1 MTQELIKAI
10 SIEEIKA
17 AVPSKKNAITAEI
30 VELINRSQEE
40 PEFQGESLLSTM
52 TTYESVM
59 AGRSGVGIKDYINAV
74 RFCAYLMTV
83 DDNYTE
89 AYCKTFRERDFVKE
103 RLGSSTDTVEYREL
117 TKAAS
122 RYRASKLVVDI
133 LTISQVPLDLM
144 FTGARYRAVGV
155 LATLMETAKYDKDRI
170 SAAKELLAA
179 TKGPEKLNISL
190 GVGAGESSAIEQLN
204 TQLAAIAARQT
215 TLLQSGATSLAE
227 LGAVKVIE
235 KVVDASL
242 L

>member
-1 MTQELIKAI
+1 MTQELIPTI
-10 SIEEIKA
+10 TLEQIKA
-17 AVPSKKNAITAEI
+17 AIPSKKNAITPEI

-89 AYCKTFRERDFVKE
+89 AYVKTFKDRDFVKE
-103 RLGSSTDTVEYREL
+103 RIGASTQSVEYREL

-133 LTISQVPLDLM
+133 LTLSQVPLDLM
-144 FTGARYRAVGV
+144 FTGARYRAVAV
-155 LATLMETAKYDKDRI
+155 LATLMEKAKYDKDRI

-179 TKGPEKLNISL
+179 TKGPEKLQVSL
-190 GVGAGESSAIEQLN
+190 GVGAGESSAIDRLN
-204 TQLAAIAARQT
+204 DQLAMIAARQKGMLEAGAT
-215 TLLQSGATSLAE
+215 TLQE
-227 LGAVKVIE
+227 LGAIKVKHDD
-235 KVVDASL
+235 VVSEQ
-242 L
+242 

>member
-17 AVPSKKNAITAEI
+17 AVPSKKNAITPEI

-89 AYCKTFRERDFVKE
+89 AYCKTFRDRDFVKE

-179 TKGPEKLNISL
+179 TKGPEKLQVQL
-190 GVGAGESSAIEQLN
+190 GVGAGESSAIDRLN
-204 TQLAAIAARQT
+204 DQLAMIAARQMGM
-215 TLLQSGATSLAE
+215 LESGAVSLQE
-227 LGAVKVIE
+227 LGAI
-235 KVVDASL
+235 KVVHDDLVSEQ
-242 L
+242 

>member
-17 AVPSKKNAITAEI
+17 AVPSKKNAITPEI

-89 AYCKTFRERDFVKE
+89 AYCKTFRDRDFVKE

-179 TKGPEKLNISL
+179 TKGPEKLQVQL
-190 GVGAGESSAIEQLN
+190 GVGAGESSAIDRLN
-204 TQLAAIAARQT
+204 DQLAMIAARQMGM
-215 TLLQSGATSLAE
+215 LESGAVSLQE
-227 LGAVKVIE
+227 LGAI
-235 KVVDASL
+235 KVVHDDLVAEQ
-242 L
+242 

>member
-17 AVPSKKNAITAEI
+17 AVPSKKNAITSEI

-89 AYCKTFRERDFVKE
+89 AYCKTFRDRDFVKE

-179 TKGPEKLNISL
+179 TKGPEKLQVQL
-190 GVGAGESSAIEQLN
+190 GVGAGESSAIDRLN
-204 TQLAAIAARQT
+204 DQLAMIAARQMGM
-215 TLLQSGATSLAE
+215 LESGAVSLQE
-227 LGAVKVIE
+227 LGAI
-235 KVVDASL
+235 KVVHDDLVAEQ
-242 L
+242 

>member
-1 MTQELIKAI
+1 MTQELINAI
-10 SIEEIKA
+10 TLEEIKA
-17 AVPSKKNAITAEI
+17 AVPSKKNAITPEI

-40 PEFQGESLLSTM
+40 PEFQGESLLSTL

-59 AGRSGVGIKDYINAV
+59 AGRSGVGMKDYVNAV

-89 AYCKTFRERDFVKE
+89 AYMKTFRDRDFVKE
-103 RLGSSTDTVEYREL
+103 RVGKSTSSVEYREL

-122 RYRASKLVVDI
+122 RYRGSKLVVDV
-133 LTISQVPLDLM
+133 LTLSQVPLDLM

-179 TKGPEKLNISL
+179 TKGPEKLQVQL
-190 GVGAGESSAIEQLN
+190 GVGAGESSAIDRLN
-204 TQLAAIAARQT
+204 DQLAMIAARQRGM
-215 TLLQSGATSLAE
+215 LEAGATSLQE
-227 LGAVKVIE
+227 LGAIKVIHDDLVSE
-235 KVVDASL
+235 
-242 L
+242 

>member
-10 SIEEIKA
+10 SIEDIKA

-89 AYCKTFRERDFVKE
+89 AYCKTFRERDFVRE

-179 TKGPEKLNISL
+179 TKGPEKLQVQL
-190 GVGAGESSAIEQLN
+190 GVGAGESSAIDRLN
-204 TQLAAIAARQT
+204 DQLAMIAARQMGM
-215 TLLQSGATSLAE
+215 LESGAVSLQE
-227 LGAVKVIE
+227 LGAI
-235 KVVDASL
+235 KVVHDDLVAEQ
-242 L
+242 

>member
-10 SIEEIKA
+10 TLEDIKA
-17 AVPSKKNAITAEI
+17 AVPSKKNAITPEI
-30 VELINRSQEE
+30 VELINKSQTE
-40 PEFQGESLLSTM
+40 PEFQGESLLSTL
-52 TTYESVM
+52 TTYENVI
-59 AGRSGVGIKDYINAV
+59 AGRSGVGMKDYVNAV

-89 AYCKTFRERDFVKE
+89 AYVKTFRDRDFVKE
-103 RLGSSTDTVEYREL
+103 RIGASTQSIEYREL

-170 SAAKELLAA
+170 NAAKELLAA
-179 TKGPEKLNISL
+179 TKGPEKLQVSL
-190 GVGAGESSAIEQLN
+190 GVGAGESSAIDRLQEQLV
-204 TQLAAIAARQT
+204 LIAARQSKLLAAGAS
-215 TLLQSGATSLAE
+215 TLEE
-227 LGAVKVIE
+227 LGAIKVAHDDVISE
-235 KVVDASL
+235 Q
-242 L
+242 

>member
-17 AVPSKKNAITAEI
+17 AVPSKKNAITSEI

-89 AYCKTFRERDFVKE
+89 AYCKTFRDRDFVKE

-179 TKGPEKLNISL
+179 TKGPEKLQVQL
-190 GVGAGESSAIEQLN
+190 GVGAGESSAIDRLN
-204 TQLAAIAARQT
+204 DQLAMIAARQMGM
-215 TLLQSGATSLAE
+215 LESGAVSLQE
-227 LGAVKVIE
+227 LGAI
-235 KVVDASL
+235 KVVHDDLVSEQ
-242 L
+242 

>member
-17 AVPSKKNAITAEI
+17 AVPSKKNAITSEI

-179 TKGPEKLNISL
+179 TKGPEKLQVQL
-190 GVGAGESSAIEQLN
+190 GVGAGESSAIDRLN
-204 TQLAAIAARQT
+204 DQLAMIAARQMGM
-215 TLLQSGATSLAE
+215 LESGAVSLQE
-227 LGAVKVIE
+227 LGAIKVIHDDLVSE
-235 KVVDASL
+235 Q
-242 L
+242 

>member
-17 AVPSKKNAITAEI
+17 AVPSKKNAITPEI
-30 VELINRSQEE
+30 VELINKSQEE

-89 AYCKTFRERDFVKE
+89 AYCKTFRDRDFVKE

-179 TKGPEKLNISL
+179 TKGPEKLQVQL
-190 GVGAGESSAIEQLN
+190 GVGAGESSAIDRLN
-204 TQLAAIAARQT
+204 DQLAMIAARQKG
-215 TLLQSGATSLAE
+215 LLESGAVSLQE
-227 LGAVKVIE
+227 LGAI
-235 KVVDASL
+235 KVVHDDVVSEQ
-242 L
+242 

>member
-10 SIEEIKA
+10 SIEDIKA

-89 AYCKTFRERDFVKE
+89 AYIKTFRDRDFVKE
-103 RLGSSTDTVEYREL
+103 RIGSSSSSVEYREL

-179 TKGPEKLNISL
+179 TKGPEKLQVQL
-190 GVGAGESSAIEQLN
+190 GVGAGESSAIDRLN
-204 TQLAAIAARQT
+204 DQLAMIAARQMGM
-215 TLLQSGATSLAE
+215 LESGAVSLQE
-227 LGAVKVIE
+227 LGAIKVIHDDLVSE
-235 KVVDASL
+235 Q
-242 L
+242 